1 MARTDN
7 TVFIDAPLELVWQL
21 TNDVESWP
29 VLFTEYARAEVLSR
43 DENSLRFR
51 LTTHPDADGKTW
63 SWVSERTSDRSSLSV
78 RSRRI
83 ETGPFEHMDIEW
95 TYALSKGGIQLRWQ
109 QDFTVRPGLGFD
121 DEAMTTRLN
130 DTTAVQQA
138 VIKARI
144 EGIATGLSQAGD
156 GGPQWHRGLPAGR
169 ARNHADALMLLTCGA
184 RLAAI
189 VASLG
194 ELGIADLLASGAR
207 SPAELARLTDTHA
220 QSLQRVLRAAATA
233 GVFTEQPDGAFA
245 LTPLSRS
252 LLRDN
257 PYSLWPLVDYSRS
270 ELVRVPY
277 EHLTHSIRTGEPSFE
292 SALGLPFWKH
302 LENDPELSEF
312 FDTTMTRLGQWET
325 EKHLDLIAP
334 ERFSRIAD
342 LGGGAGHFLAAALR
356 RAPEVTGVLLE
367 RPDVLDGAHA
377 QLADAGVL
385 DRVQLYSG
393 DLFGPNPVLPA
404 QCDAYVLKAVLH
416 NWPDQDGRR
425 LLTALRRHIG
435 TRGSRLFIVEQV
447 VAGGNVF
454 DHAKFLD
461 VDMLAL
467 FGGVERDVSTWRSL
481 LADCGFRLSAEP
493 EAGRWTVLQC
503 EPA

>member
-7 TVFIDAPLELVWQL
+7 TVLIAAPLELVWQL
-21 TNDVESWP
+21 TNDVASWP
-29 VLFTEYARAEVLSR
+29 VLFTEYAEAEILDR
-43 DENSLRFR
+43 DEYSLRFR

-63 SWVSERTSDRSSLSV
+63 SWVSERTPDRATLSV

-83 ETGPFEHMDIEW
+83 ETGPFEHMDIAW
-95 TYALSKGGIQLRWQ
+95 TYTPTEAGIQLRWQ
-109 QDFTVRPGLGFD
+109 QDFTVRAGLGFD
-121 DEAMTTRLN
+121 DEAMTRRLN

-138 VIKARI
+138 VVKARI
-144 EGIATGLSQAGD
+144 EGVAFGLAQTGD
-156 GGPQWHRGLPAGR
+156 GGPQWHRGLPPGR
-169 ARNHADALMLLTCGA
+169 ARGHADALMLLTCGA

-194 ELGIADLLASGAR
+194 ELGIADLLVAGPR
-207 SPAELARLTDTHA
+207 SSAELAGLTGTHA
-220 QSLQRVLRAAATA
+220 QSLLRVLRAAATA
-233 GVFTEQPDGAFA
+233 GVFTEQHDGAFA

-257 PYSLWPLVDYSRS
+257 PYSLWPLVDYSRT
-270 ELVRVPY
+270 ELVRAPY

-292 SALGLPFWKH
+292 TALGLPFWKH
-302 LENDPELSEF
+302 LENNPELSEF
-312 FDTTMTRLGQWET
+312 FDATMTRLGQWET
-325 EKHLDLIAP
+325 EEHLDLISP
-334 ERFSRIAD
+334 ERFVRIAD
-342 LGGGAGHFLAAALR
+342 LGGGAGHFLAAALH
-356 RAPEVTGVLLE
+356 RAPEATGVLLE
-367 RPDVLDGAHA
+367 RPEVLDGARA

-385 DRVQLYSG
+385 NRVEVRPG
-393 DLFGPNPVLPA
+393 DLFSLDPALPED
-404 QCDAYVLKAVLH
+404 CDAYVLKAVLH

-435 TRGSRLFIVEQV
+435 DRGSRLYIVEQV

-467 FGGVERDVSTWRSL
+467 FGGVERDLPTWRAL
-481 LADCGFRLSAEP
+481 LTDCGFRLSTEP
-493 EAGRWTVLQC
+493 AAGRWTVLQC
-503 EPA
+503 EPV